1 MNVKLWIKINVQCDV
16 QTDMCVLKSSFI
28 SNTLE
33 HILLICA
40 ITKCKTLQNID
51 WYFFLMSNGFCLK

>member
-1 MNVKLWIKINVQCDV
+1 MNVKLWIKVNVQYDV

-51 WYFFLMSNGFCLK
+51 WYFF